1 MAVVV
6 EHDKRRKKIL
16 EKSLDLFIEVGYEDV
31 TADWIIRE
39 LKNGEHIG
47 MDEPEKLL
55 QYQDAVLVFMSSKD
69 IYVLANKYKEIA

>member
-31 TADWIIRE
+31 DASWIIKH
-39 LKNGEHIG
+39 LTNGEHIG

>member
-1 MAVVV
+1 
-6 EHDKRRKKIL
+6 
-16 EKSLDLFIEVGYEDV
+16 
-31 TADWIIRE
+31 
-39 LKNGEHIG
+39 